1 MMKLSHPV
9 VSRIFVRCLPR
20 VGRVVGSLALS
31 SALMFAACSPAATP
45 SSGSGGN
52 PGRNGGSSGT
62 GGSTGSGGS
71 VSGTGGQAP
80 AGSGGNTPASG
91 GSSGSGGGGTAAGT
105 GGTDG
110 GGSGSG
116 GSSTVDANSAD
127 RTATDTTSTETGAF
141 SKQFTCPAGSL
152 PDDNIGT
159 RTPVCQ
165 GFQFRYNWS
174 EGPTWIA
181 SQNAFY
187 FSNFGQGNGRTGDI
201 IKLDFATRQCEVFLR
216 DAGCNGLA
224 VNANGKLVGACHLT
238 HSITEFDLVTKE
250 KRVIVDQIMGRN
262 LASPNDLV
270 VHSNGS
276 IYFTNPHYES
286 IAANP
291 FPQSALWV
299 NPAGQISVLAMGLGN
314 GIALS
319 PDERTLHVVGLGRW
333 ALDANGVPGMRTG
346 GGPGGDGISVNCAGK
361 IFSPQTNSAFG
372 GPDGKTML
380 IVANQSASF
389 AQMNVPGLP

>member
-1 MMKLSHPV
+1 MKLLHPV
-9 VSRIFVRCLPR
+9 VTPR
-20 VGRVVGSLALS
+20 ALARPAPPLGRAAVVLASLLVS
-31 SALMFAACSPAATP
+31 AACSPAAT
-45 SSGSGGN
+45 G
-52 PGRNGGSSGT
+52 NGGSSG
-62 GGSTGSGGS
+62 GSGGARS
-71 VSGTGGQAP
+71 GGSGGNQSGTGGQTP
-80 AGSGGNTPASG
+80 AGSGGASSG
-91 GSSGSGGGGTAAGT
+91 GATGSGGTVATGGTTGSGGGGAGT
-105 GGTDG
+105 GGTTTADANPPD
-110 GGSGSG
+110 SVATDMSG
-116 GSSTVDANSAD
+116 G
-127 RTATDTTSTETGAF
+127 ETGAP
-141 SKQFTCPAGSL
+141 SKQFTCPAGPF
-152 PDDNIGT
+152 PDDNIGA

-181 SQNAFY
+181 SQNAFF

-201 IKLDFATRQCEVFLR
+201 IKVNFATRQCEVFLR

-224 VNANGKLVGACHLT
+224 VGANGKLLGACHLT
-238 HSITEFDLVTKE
+238 HSITEFDPVTKE

-299 NPAGQISVLAMGLGN
+299 DPMGKISVLQMGLGN

-333 ALDANGVPGMRTG
+333 ALDANGVPGMRLG

-361 IFSPQTNSAFG
+361 IFAPQTNSAFG